1 MARPRT
7 TKELHRLQIQTV
19 AFMNA
24 LRLRVGAQNPSQ
36 FSDWINHVS
45 EPLGWSD
52 MKDSNKWY
60 KYFRGNVSQVP
71 VRMLRLLKEIF
82 PDASNL
88 FHEGPERVWDA
99 MWTED
104 VRALWHIC
112 NFSGYEYKNQN
123 EAESTCF
130 MGNTLKFSETAYN
143 FECNLILESK
153 SHGDIDFRLF
163 TESVALYRIHKII
176 NEIHRTDEIG
186 PYRCVKM
193 CLDTQKVTNELKA
206 LGVYNFV
213 HDEIISTEIS
223 RLNSEPCYRA
233 SVGTSDVA
241 RYALDPFS
249 HCSITER
256 MEVLRIN

>member
-7 TKELHRLQIQTV
+7 TKELHRLQIQTI

-71 VRMLRLLKEIF
+71 TRMLRLMKEIF
-82 PDASNL
+82 HDAYPL
-88 FHEGPERVWDA
+88 FYEGRDRIWDA
-99 MWTED
+99 MWAED
-104 VRALWHIC
+104 ARELWNIC
-112 NFSGYEYKNQN
+112 DFSGYEYENQKVT
-123 EAESTCF
+123 ESTCF

-143 FECNLILESK
+143 FECNLLLKYQTE
-153 SHGDIDFRLF
+153 GQVDFRLL
-163 TESVALYRIHKII
+163 TESIALYRIHKMI
-176 NEIHRTDEIG
+176 NEIHRTDEIA
-186 PYRCVKM
+186 PYRCVRM
-193 CLDTQKVTNELKA
+193 CLDTQKVTSELKT
-206 LGVYNFV
+206 LGIYDFVY
-213 HDEIISTEIS
+213 DEIVSTEIA
-223 RLNSEPCYRA
+223 RLNNESCYRA
-233 SVGTSDVA
+233 SIGTSDVTG
-241 RYALDPFS
+241 YALDPFL

-256 MEVLRIN
+256 MEILRIN